1 VYEPAGV
8 LVVVD
13 IVKVLVYVGVPL
25 VGFTPTVNPVA
36 VGETDAVRATDC
48 AVPLTRLTVT
58 VEVMLFPLTTDPLVG
73 LTLTL

>member
-1 VYEPAGV
+1 VYDPVGV
-8 LVVVD
+8 PVVVAT
-13 IVKVLVYVGVPL
+13 VKVLVYEGVPL

-48 AVPLTRLTVT
+48 AVPLTSVTVT